1 MVGLALRRM
10 SGVADFRTIVSRFLY
25 EGVSQKSW
33 NWAVKATIAVV
44 MTFAKI

>member
-25 EGVSQKSW
+25 EGLYQKSW
-33 NWAVKATIAVV
+33 NYASRGTLEV
-44 MTFAKI
+44 